1 MRVHGCYSKDE
12 NFITLFSS
20 DVMYTIARGTSKWKS
35 VKVGGTFANGQP
47 FTKAD
52 YERMKEECDSVGT
65 FVLD

>member
-1 MRVHGCYSKDE
+1 
-12 NFITLFSS
+12 
-20 DVMYTIARGTSKWKS
+20 MYTIARCTGEWRS

-52 YERMKEECDSVGT
+52 YERFKEECDQVGT

>member
-1 MRVHGCYSKDE
+1 MRVRGCYTKGS

-20 DVMYTIARGTSKWKS
+20 DVMYIIARNTGGWGS
-35 VKVGGTFANGQP
+35 VRVGGTFANGQP

-52 YERMKEECDSVGT
+52 YERLKEDCDQVGT